1 MMSRDFSLMEV
12 IVIGGMVVAA
22 TWYLSERISSL
33 EVNLAELRGHMV
45 TQDEHHDLEKRVSFI
60 EGRQNTMP

>member
-12 IVIGGMVVAA
+12 IVIGGIVIAA

-45 TQDEHHDLEKRVSFI
+45 TQDEHRDLEKRVSFI
-60 EGRQNTMP
+60 EGRQNTAP